1 MKKGYVSGKY
11 YVITATIKNGDKWE
25 TRRNTFQGME
35 SVIQDVLA
43 DKEVKNFTVEEK
55 FC

>member
-11 YVITATIKNGDKWE
+11 YLINATMKNGDKWE
-25 TRRNTFQGME
+25 TRRNSFQGME

-43 DKEVKNFTVEEK
+43 DKEVKNFTVEERV
-55 FC
+55 